1 MTVSK
6 AAFNKLSEHWAVA
19 ALGSDRIR
27 TAVSTASRLYVARN
41 VGSFIHGPQAEESD
55 DELVRRAALAYEM
68 VAAEGIPSLF
78 RVQRGVT
85 DEQAKVSEAAAYKA
99 FELRRSL
106 PLEETDLRNFT
117 YQILQLGS
125 LAYTADRWAEFR
137 AWLRD
142 RDVTPDRLPGETG
155 DWEEGILRTLADI
168 WIRLLRKDGWSDLS
182 AVGESVVRLR
192 QLQSENEET
201 YLAAAR
207 SDGSAKAKAWRLI
220 SLYHW
225 ARASELLAQYLM
237 QGTPIAIRAEL
248 DYHFER
254 AIEAAETALDAPS
267 EVTLRWLH
275 LLATRMAS
283 GSLWALAA
291 VGGETRRLVEEKTRN
306 SLFEFLPPQRSAL
319 LEQGLLDQ
327 AASAVVVDL
336 PTSAGKTVLAEFKI
350 VQALSQFHHDRGW
363 VAYVAPTRALVSQ
376 ITRRLR
382 KDLGPLNLRVEQL
395 SAAVELDDVEQRM
408 VSDTSTPFDV
418 LVATPEKLH
427 LLIRNSAVDRPL
439 SLLILDEAQ
448 NIEDRQRGVRIELLL
463 ATVKQ
468 DCPTANF
475 LLLMPYVPNADDLAK
490 WLSPESG
497 RSISLGSSAWQP
509 NDRMIGLVKVADP
522 PGSNRRAWTLNYK
535 TLLTSAD
542 TLVVDQIMQIGDS
555 APLDVTHSKI
565 KNNLGL
571 IAGAAARA
579 MCARGTSIVMASTIP
594 NAWSI
599 ARTLSASFREEP
611 VSENVALVQRFL
623 ATEISPEFEL
633 IGLLQSGIGVHH
645 AGLSDEARSMMEWL
659 AETGELKILVA
670 TTGIAQGLNFPVSSL
685 FIANRQIPYQD
696 HQEEMP
702 MRSFWNLVG
711 RAGRVDHDSIGVVGM
726 ACRDNG
732 SDEVELTRYTQ
743 MAAGALA
750 SQLVTML
757 DDLSRNG
764 LLLQLDNL
772 IYSPQWADFR
782 SYVAHLYNQS
792 RSLNEVLSKT
802 EILLRNTFGY
812 TSLSEGGAVAQQ
824 QGRAL
829 LNATRSYAESLSE
842 HPENAR
848 LADSTGF
855 APESVRSAAI
865 ELRRIDGGLSTEDW
879 KPQSLFRSGPDSSL
893 PELMG
898 VLMKVD
904 QIKDDIEALAP
915 GRADS
920 GTRAA
925 EIAADWVNGVPIKE
939 IAERYF
945 QRSGS
950 DAVTKSLSEA
960 CKLIYKN
967 LATAGTWGLTAL
979 SKMPTSGLNFDEMSP
994 EDARQVNLLGAM
1006 LYHGVSTEGGV
1017 IMRMASAPRSV
1028 ADSLGS
1034 SLLSQSNV
1042 PPNAGQAREFLSS
1055 LPASVWETHRPPGA
1069 VMSGDDY
1076 RKAWQVL
1083 SGESLDG

>member
-6 AAFNKLSEHWAVA
+6 AAFNKLAEHWAVA
-19 ALGSDRIR
+19 ALGSEHIQK
-27 TAVSTASRLYVARN
+27 AASISSRLYVARN
-41 VGSFIHGPQAEESD
+41 VGTFIQAPRVTDGE
-55 DELVRRAALAYEM
+55 DEIVRRAALAYEM
-68 VAAEGIPSLF
+68 VAAEGVPSLF
-78 RVQRGVT
+78 RVQRGAS
-85 DEQAKVSEAAAYKA
+85 DELAQISEAAAYKA

-106 PLEETDLRNFT
+106 PLEDEDLRDFT

-125 LAYTADRWAEFR
+125 LAYTSDRWAEFR

-142 RDVTPDRLPGETG
+142 RQVSPEHLPEGSD
-155 DWEEGILRTLADI
+155 DWEGQILRTLAEI
-168 WIRLLRKDGWSDLS
+168 WIRLLRKDGWEDLTR
-182 AVGESVVRLR
+182 VCESVVHLR
-192 QLQSENEET
+192 ELQSVNEEG
-201 YLAAAR
+201 YLSAAHT
-207 SDGSAKAKAWRLI
+207 DGSAKPKAWRLI

-225 ARASELLAQYLM
+225 ARSSELLAQYLM
-237 QGTPIAIRAEL
+237 QGTPVSIRAEL

-254 AIEAAETALDAPS
+254 AIEAAETALDAAT

-275 LLATRMAS
+275 LLATRMAA

-291 VGGETRRLVEEKTRN
+291 SGRETRRLVEEKTR
-306 SLFEFLPPQRSAL
+306 SSMFEFLPPQRSAL

-327 AASAVVVDL
+327 AANAVVVDL
-336 PTSAGKTVLAEFKI
+336 PTSAGKTILAEFKI
-350 VQALSQFHHDRGW
+350 VQALGQFHLDQGW

-382 KDLGPLNLRVEQL
+382 RDLAPLNLRVEQL
-395 SAAVELDDVEQRM
+395 SAAVELDDIEQRM
-408 VSDTSTPFDV
+408 VSDTHAPFDV

-427 LLIRNSAVDRPL
+427 LLIRNSAVERPL

-448 NIEDRQRGVRIELLL
+448 NIEDKHRGVRIELLL

-468 DCPTANF
+468 DCPNANF
-475 LLLMPYVPNADDLAK
+475 LLLMPYVPNADDLAR

-522 PGSNRRAWTLNYK
+522 PGSNRRAWSLNYK

-542 TLVVDQIMQIGDS
+542 TLVIDQLMQVGDG
-555 APLDVTHSKI
+555 APLDLTHSKV
-565 KNNLGL
+565 KGNLGL
-571 IAGAAARA
+571 IAASAARA
-579 MCARGTSIVMASTIP
+579 MCERGTSIVMASTIP
-594 NAWSI
+594 NTWSI
-599 ARTLSASFREEP
+599 ARTLSKSFSDQE

-623 ATEISPEFEL
+623 ATEVSPDFEL
-633 IGLLQSGIGVHH
+633 IKLLQSGIGVHH
-645 AGLSDEARSMMEWL
+645 SGLSDEARSMMEWL

-685 FIANRQIPYQD
+685 FIASRQIPNKD

-711 RAGRVDHDSIGVVGM
+711 RAGRVDHDSIGVVGL
-726 ACRDNG
+726 ACRGND
-732 SDEVELTRYTQ
+732 SDELELSRYVQ
-743 MAAGALA
+743 HAAGSLA
-750 SQLVTML
+750 SQLVMML
-757 DDLSRNG
+757 KDLSANG
-764 LLLQLDNL
+764 MLLQLDNM
-772 IYSPQWADFR
+772 IYSDQWADFR

-792 RSLNEVLSKT
+792 ASLDEVLSKS
-802 EILLRNTFGY
+802 ELLLRNTFGY
-812 TSLSEGGAVAQQ
+812 TSLSEGGVAEQQ

-829 LNATRSYAESLSE
+829 LNATRNYAQTLAE

-855 APESVRSAAI
+855 APESVRSAMI
-865 ELRRIDGGLSTEDW
+865 ELRRLDGSLSVEDW
-879 KPQSLFRSGPDSSL
+879 KPQSLFREGADSSL

-904 QIKDDIEALAP
+904 QVKDDIEALAP
-915 GRADS
+915 GRADD

-925 EIAADWVNGVPIKE
+925 EIAAAWVNGKSIKE
-939 IAERYF
+939 IAEQYF

-950 DAVTKSLSEA
+950 DAATKSLSDA

-967 LATAGTWGLTAL
+967 LATAGTWGLSAL
-979 SKMPTSGLNFDEMSP
+979 SKMPTSGLNFEEMSQ

-1028 ADSLGS
+1028 AESLGS
-1034 SLLSQSNV
+1034 SLLSRSHE
-1042 PPNAGQAREFLSS
+1042 PPNAGQARKFLSS
-1055 LPASVWETHRPPGA
+1055 LTVSEWENHRPAGA
-1069 VMSGDDY
+1069 AMSGADY
-1076 RKAWQVL
+1076 KRAWQVL
-1083 SGESLDG
+1083 AGEQLGE

>member
-6 AAFNKLSEHWAVA
+6 AAIDKLSEHWAVA
-19 ALGSDRIR
+19 ALGPDRIR
-27 TAVSTASRLYVARN
+27 TATSLASRLYVERN
-41 VGSFIHGPQAEESD
+41 VGSFIHGAQVAESE
-55 DELVRRAALAYEM
+55 DEIVRRAALAYEM

-85 DEQAKVSEAAAYKA
+85 DEQAKISEAAAYKA

-106 PLEETDLRNFT
+106 PLEDTDLRDFT

-142 RDVTPDRLPGETG
+142 RDVNPEQLPGVTE
-155 DWEEGILRTLADI
+155 DWEGEILRTLAEI
-168 WIRLLRKDGWSDLS
+168 WIRLLRKEGWADLT
-182 AVGESVVRLR
+182 AVCQSVVRLR
-192 QLQSENEET
+192 ELQSENEES
-201 YLAAAR
+201 YLAAAHG
-207 SDGSAKAKAWRLI
+207 DGTAKPKAWRLI

-225 ARASELLAQYLM
+225 ARSSELLAQYLM
-237 QGTPIAIRAEL
+237 QGTPVSIRAEL

-275 LLATRMAS
+275 LLATRMTA

-291 VGGETRRLVEEKTRN
+291 AGGETRKLVEEKTRN

-327 AASAVVVDL
+327 ASTAVVVDL

-350 VQALSQFHHDRGW
+350 VQALGQFHLDRGW

-395 SAAVELDDVEQRM
+395 SAAVELDDIEQRM
-408 VSDTSTPFDV
+408 VSDTSAPFDV

-427 LLIRNSAVDRPL
+427 LLIRNSSVHRPL

-448 NIEDRQRGVRIELLL
+448 NIEDKTRGVRIELLL

-468 DCPTANF
+468 DCPSANF
-475 LLLMPYVPNADDLAK
+475 LLLMPYVPNADDLAR

-497 RSISLGSSAWQP
+497 KSISLGATAWQP

-542 TLVVDQIMQIGDS
+542 TLVVDQLMQIGSS
-555 APLDVTHSKI
+555 APLDLTHSKV
-565 KNNLGL
+565 KSNLGL
-571 IAGAAARA
+571 IAAAAARA

-599 ARTLSASFREEP
+599 ARTLSESFTEQE

-623 ATEISPEFEL
+623 ATEVSPDFEL
-633 IGLLQSGIGVHH
+633 IGLLKSGIGVHH

-685 FIANRQIPYQD
+685 FIANRQIPYKD

-711 RAGRVDHDSIGVVGM
+711 RAGRVDHDSIGVVGL

-732 SDEVELTRYTQ
+732 ADEL
-743 MAAGALA
+743 
-750 SQLVTML
+750 
-757 DDLSRNG
+757 DLSRYVQHAAGSLASRLVTLLKDLSANG
-764 LLLQLDNL
+764 LLLQLDNM
-772 IYSPQWADFR
+772 IYSEQWADFR

-792 RSLNEVLSKT
+792 ASLDEVLSKA
-802 EILLRNTFGY
+802 ELLLRNTFGY
-812 TSLSEGGAVAQQ
+812 TSLSEGGTVEQQ

-829 LNATRSYAESLSE
+829 LKATRTYAESLSE

-865 ELRRIDGGLSTEDW
+865 ELRRIDGGLSLEDW
-879 KPQSLFRSGPDSSL
+879 KPQSLFRNGPDSSL

-904 QIKDDIEALAP
+904 QVKDDIEALAP
-915 GRADS
+915 GRADG

-925 EIAADWVNGVPIKE
+925 EIAADWVNGVSIKE

-945 QRSGS
+945 QKTGS

-967 LATAGTWGLTAL
+967 LATAGTWGLSAL
-979 SKMPTSGLNFDEMSP
+979 SKMPTSGLNFDEMAP
-994 EDARQVNLLGAM
+994 DDARQVNLLGAM

-1028 ADSLGS
+1028 AESLGS
-1034 SLLSQSNV
+1034 SLLSRSDV
-1042 PPNAGQAREFLSS
+1042 VPNAGQAREFLSS
-1055 LPASVWETHRPPGA
+1055 LPASDWESHRPAGA
-1069 VMSGDDY
+1069 AMSGEDY
-1076 RKAWQVL
+1076 RRAWQVL
-1083 SGESLDG
+1083 SGEPIDR